1 MSETLQ
7 TLHVKR
13 LGALNILN
21 LPQKAVFNFPAN
33 SVEYHLDCNLALH
46 FQKLVPYD
54 VLSY

>member
-13 LGALNILN
+13 LGASNILN

-54 VLSY
+54 VLLH